1 MPVQY
6 RQFKLYMT
14 TDNTKSPKGNKLL
27 LFKVLA
33 ALFPFVILVLL
44 EFALRLFNYGH
55 NTDLFVKDPYDARYM
70 VMNDYASDKFFSDTA
85 NATKGNH
92 EIFAVDKAPNTF
104 RIFVLGESTTIGYPY
119 FHNGSFHRWLQYR
132 LARMYPERNFE
143 IINLSL
149 TAVNSYTVLDFGK
162 QLAQYQPDAVLIY
175 AGHNEYYGALGVGST
190 SYIGS
195 NRFLV
200 QTLLK
205 LRTLKVVQLYNNIIK
220 KVSGV
225 FASHKTA
232 DRETLMQRMA
242 ARQHIDYNS
251 TDYQA
256 GINQYEVNMT
266 ELCRLL
272 NDEKIPTFLSTLV
285 SNEKDQPPF
294 ISAGTG
300 PNSAT
305 GYYKAGQQ
313 AMAKANY
320 TTAKQDFD
328 KARELDELR
337 FRAPEAINTIIRK
350 LAAEFH
356 EVHLVDTKKEFEQYS
371 PHGIVGNETI
381 LEHLHPNLH
390 GYSIMSD
397 AFFQAMQ
404 SQHLIPDSAETQI
417 GFEQLQKEMPVT
429 KMDSLIG
436 AIQITNLKTGWPF
449 NQPIPAGYKQDTSL
463 SGTLAAQIESAQ
475 LNWAGGMNQL
485 YSFYK
490 SSNDKAGALK
500 AMEAMNLEYPTEK
513 QYCGDAANIAAIIG
527 NYDEAIFY
535 YRKLNQLEP
544 NDQLAVRIFQ
554 MYLHANEPK
563 SALGYVKNLPAAQ
576 QIAATGIIT
585 QIINDEATLAK
596 DPNNTQANARMVSN
610 LRLLGLADMAT
621 KYVGK

>member
-1 MPVQY
+1 
-6 RQFKLYMT
+6 MT
-14 TDNTKSPKGNKLL
+14 TDNTKPPKGKKLL

-33 ALFPFVILVLL
+33 ALFPFILLVLL
-44 EFALRLFNYGH
+44 EFVLRFFNYGH

-92 EIFAVDKAPNTF
+92 EIFAIDKAPNTF

-132 LARMYPERNFE
+132 LSRMYPDKNFE

-149 TAVNSYTVLDFGK
+149 TATNSYTVLDYGR
-162 QLAQYQPDAVLIY
+162 QLAQYHPDAVLIY
-175 AGHNEYYGALGVGST
+175 SGHNEYYGALGVGST

-205 LRTLKVVQLYNNIIK
+205 LRTLKVVQLFNNMIK

-225 FASHKTA
+225 FASHKPA

-251 TDYQA
+251 IDYQA
-256 GINQYEVNMT
+256 GIKQFDANMT

-272 NDEKIPTFLSTLV
+272 NNEKIPAFLSTVV
-285 SNEKDQPPF
+285 SNEKDLPPF

-300 PNSAT
+300 PGSAT
-305 GYYKAGQQ
+305 GFYKAGQQ
-313 AMAKANY
+313 AMEKADY
-320 TTAKQDFD
+320 ATAKQDFD
-328 KARELDELR
+328 KARELDGLR
-337 FRAPEAINTIIRK
+337 FRAPEAINTIIRR
-350 LAAEFH
+350 LTTEFP

-404 SQHLIPDSAETQI
+404 SQHLLPDSAETQI
-417 GFEQLQKEMPVT
+417 SFEQLQKEMPVT

-449 NQPIPAGYKQDTSL
+449 NQPIPAGYKPDTSL
-463 SGTLAAQIESAQ
+463 SGTLASQIESAQ
-475 LNWAGGMNQL
+475 LNWAGGMSQL
-485 YSFYK
+485 YGYYK
-490 SSNDKAGALK
+490 NSNDKAGALK
-500 AMEAMNLEYPTEK
+500 IMMAMNLEYPNEK

-527 NYDEAIFY
+527 NYDESIYY
-535 YRKLNQLEP
+535 YRKLNQLDP
-544 NDQLAVRIFQ
+544 NDQLSVHIFQ
-554 MYLHANEPK
+554 LYLRANNPK
-563 SALGYVKNLPAAQ
+563 GALGFVKDLPSAQ
-576 QIAATGIIT
+576 QTAATGILK
-585 QIINDEATLAK
+585 QIISDENILSR
-596 DPNNTQANARMVSN
+596 DPGNKAANGRMVSN
-610 LRLLGLADMAT
+610 LRLLGLTDLAT
-621 KYVGK
+621 KYIGK